1 MHLFQGKL
9 HLENYKGT
17 FKMKEQLN
25 LEEPCGT
32 CKGTGRLGTG
42 SCPTCQGQGTVLNE
56 AGKKLLHFLRNSI
69 RTSEH

>member
-1 MHLFQGKL
+1 
-9 HLENYKGT
+9 
-17 FKMKEQLN
+17 MKEQLN